1 MTSKRRSSR
10 IPATSPVAGRFQQI
24 VALSNVPLAILVKAI
39 DRVLAIAVLT
49 FANPHRAVK
58 HDKWRTWRRL
68 AIDTRHGDSKNAFP
82 VRTGGGA
89 VERAGL
95 ENQFTL
101 RGDVGSNPTL
111 SA

>member
-1 MTSKRRSSR
+1 MYGWPSYFKAIEHVLVIAMLIFTNPCR
-10 IPATSPVAGRFQQI
+10 TVAGADCRTLHRF
-24 VALSNVPLAILVKAI
+24 
-39 DRVLAIAVLT
+39 
-49 FANPHRAVK
+49 
-58 HDKWRTWRRL
+58 
-68 AIDTRHGDSKNAFP
+68 AIDTRPGDSKNVIP

>member
-1 MTSKRRSSR
+1 M
-10 IPATSPVAGRFQQI
+10 
-24 VALSNVPLAILVKAI
+24 SNGPLAILVKAI
-39 DRVLAIAVLT
+39 DRVLAIAVLI

-68 AIDTRHGDSKNAFP
+68 AIDTRRSANNNAFP

-89 VERAGL
+89 VERASL
-95 ENQFTL
+95 ENWYTL
-101 RGDVGSNPTL
+101 RGIVGSNPTL

>member
-1 MTSKRRSSR
+1 MNDK
-10 IPATSPVAGRFQQI
+10 
-24 VALSNVPLAILVKAI
+24 PLAILIKAI
-39 DRVLAIAVLT
+39 ERVFTIAMLIFTDPRRTVAGADCRTL
-49 FANPHRAVK
+49 HRF
-58 HDKWRTWRRL
+58 
-68 AIDTRHGDSKNAFP
+68 AIDTRPGDSKNAFP